1 MDKHREM
8 LRQTHSLKVVGRKC
22 GQLYRMESHI
32 AEHEKQPCEAG
43 TVGFIIITLHRR
55 KLWPIEF
62 EDLPMVTEFYT
73 KCQTLSPVCLIL
85 NHLSLKKKNSIGV
98 FGDSDNEGDVFEQ
111 DPLLCATQVALFRN
125 MCFLFCF
132 VF

>member
-85 NHLSLKKKNSIGV
+85 NHLSLKKKILMV
-98 FGDSDNEGDVFEQ
+98 YLEIRIMRV
-111 DPLLCATQVALFRN
+111 
-125 MCFLFCF
+125 MFLSRTLYF
-132 VF
+132 VLHR